1 MTRQNTSDATRIIGA
16 IAGAQLLWTG
26 LRAAKFHHLIAMGLG
41 GYLLAR
47 ALATPSQRQLDE
59 MTDAE
64 LELATAPDLGDQPSI
79 EVEEDPVDAAS
90 WASFPAS
97 DPPSH
102 SPRPVS

>member
-1 MTRQNTSDATRIIGA
+1 MTRDKSSDATRIIGA

-26 LRAAKFHHLIAMGLG
+26 LRAAKFRHLIAMGLG

-47 ALATPSQRQLDE
+47 ALATPRPRLEEDLDVAGSE
-59 MTDAE
+59 AAE
-64 LELATAPDLGDQPSI
+64 RPSV

-102 SPRPVS
+102 SPSRRVS